1 MTHAKLCVVICL
13 EFPDERMPIWT
24 PLSPPVS
31 DADDDLYYDACGDL
45 WYEREPMSES
55 RLPATIH
62 ELHRPRPFVPI
73 PPTSTLTS
81 APAPIPSLLPFVP
94 PPSAT
99 VLLSTPRQHLQQ
111 PVGESLLPATS
122 SSTLLSAAA
131 TLGNSSVPP
140 PIVAAPVVSEIRASS
155 LLGAPPTTISQE
167 RERVV
172 NTVPQTGV
180 TSGAPYLDTSNLLRP
195 ATPSRIPNSVD
206 DAIDSVR
213 KSAQKSSSFA
223 GVVRSYGGSSR
234 SLFSDG
240 RGIKSD
246 MRRPLTP
253 PPRERE
259 AADYEGPEWNINE
272 DYALLLAVA
281 QEQHLPY
288 HLHSSKPGHIVN
300 WDFVS
305 QLMARYTSFFRSP
318 RQCSIH
324 YQLVVQPREE
334 GRMMTLDPVTKKSRK
349 VPVSSI
355 ELMHM
360 KRGRTTTEQQYN
372 TDALKLRTSAFIQ
385 KTRALKAL
393 LTLSKRQ
400 PLFRKTA
407 GSRNLITLSGR
418 LPPGQEMKLSEFGIR
433 YQNTLLASDLVEY
446 REERRARLHEQEK
459 ERQRIKEEEERQKEI
474 AAAEQQNEREQ
485 KVQKR
490 ESAVMALPGIITYQR
505 TSMGSMLEQ
514 SQQQQQASVST
525 SAVSTTIGTVPVAT
539 VRTIGGNLQPNTVA
553 VGSVTAQ
560 SVTTVGDSTQVIV
573 GQRALSDH
581 QQMASL
587 PSISTGVHHAGARR
601 VQIPTASGIQTQ
613 HQIVMTGSTQIGQ
626 ATTQQPY
633 TVVVSSQDNILTG
646 SASQMGTRIQY
657 TTRQEGSSER
667 QTIYRAIAPTGTKRT
682 SPATPVQRVGLTGSA
697 SQMGTRIQYTTRQE
711 GSSERQTIY
720 RAIAPTGTKRTS
732 PATPV
737 QRVGLPVAYASTSSG
752 QPTQIYSTA
761 SHCGRALIVSQTAD
775 AQTLGEQP
783 QLQMMR
789 PQLQPVGAAGV
800 RQDVRPKIAQRT
812 QNRVYLTTSGGERT
826 YLMPQSQVRM
836 LPSGQRITQKR
847 TATTLQGKTLAGQQ
861 QVTMMVPS
869 RGGGIQQVRAVPRN
883 IASGY
888 QSSRMP
894 SIGLIMS
901 GGSGARNNETIGGS
915 GTTRQ
920 LPPPGIISTSGVAH
934 SRQLISTSGSQG
946 PISRQLAAI
955 TAQNAAASS
964 ASSASPPSTQ
974 PTMTT
979 TFVRTIPASAAVVTQ
994 DHYTGPV
1001 PQQTQTLPPISLS
1014 TQSAA
1019 SPQQQRLA
1027 AITPRQTTSSSA
1039 GATPPS
1045 PLSQAPTPTSNAGG
1059 GGGGAPTSSTQSSD
1073 QP

>member
-1 MTHAKLCVVICL
+1 MYAVETDRSCVALELDGLHPVICL

-206 DAIDSVR
+206 GTIIWYITDAIDSVR

-223 GVVRSYGGSSR
+223 GVVRSYDGSSR

-240 RGIKSD
+240 RGMKSD

-305 QLMARYTSFFRSP
+305 QLMARYTSFFSFRSP

-355 ELMHM
+355 EL
-360 KRGRTTTEQQYN
+360 R
-372 TDALKLRTSAFIQ
+372 
-385 KTRALKAL
+385 
-393 LTLSKRQ
+393 
-400 PLFRKTA
+400 
-407 GSRNLITLSGR
+407 SRNLITLSGR

-474 AAAEQQNEREQ
+474 AVEFYVAAEQQNEREQ

-633 TVVVSSQDNILTG
+633 TVVVSSQDNIKAANG
-646 SASQMGTRIQY
+646 IAI
-657 TTRQEGSSER
+657 EGLDFFFDL
-667 QTIYRAIAPTGTKRT
+667 Q
-682 SPATPVQRVGLTGSA
+682 
-697 SQMGTRIQYTTRQE
+697 
-711 GSSERQTIY
+711 
-720 RAIAPTGTKRTS
+720 
-732 PATPV
+732 
-737 QRVGLPVAYASTSSG
+737 LPVAYASTSSG

-861 QVTMMVPS
+861 QVRSV
-869 RGGGIQQVRAVPRN
+869 I
-883 IASGY
+883 
-888 QSSRMP
+888 
-894 SIGLIMS
+894 
-901 GGSGARNNETIGGS
+901 
-915 GTTRQ
+915 
-920 LPPPGIISTSGVAH
+920 
-934 SRQLISTSGSQG
+934 
-946 PISRQLAAI
+946 
-955 TAQNAAASS
+955 
-964 ASSASPPSTQ
+964 
-974 PTMTT
+974 
-979 TFVRTIPASAAVVTQ
+979 
-994 DHYTGPV
+994 
-1001 PQQTQTLPPISLS
+1001 
-1014 TQSAA
+1014 
-1019 SPQQQRLA
+1019 
-1027 AITPRQTTSSSA
+1027 
-1039 GATPPS
+1039 
-1045 PLSQAPTPTSNAGG
+1045 
-1059 GGGGAPTSSTQSSD
+1059 
-1073 QP
+1073 